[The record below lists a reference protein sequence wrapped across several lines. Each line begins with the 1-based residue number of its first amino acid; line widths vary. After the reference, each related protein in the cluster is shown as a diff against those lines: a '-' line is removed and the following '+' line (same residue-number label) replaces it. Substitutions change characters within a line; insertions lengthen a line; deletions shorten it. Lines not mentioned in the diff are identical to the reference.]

1 MALCLEFLRT
11 FHQLINF
18 AFFSR
23 RQLRLDNLLDLS
35 FFDHGIIL
43 RECAGAGDINQ
54 RDHHIKCHQQGH
66 CLETAGGK
74 EGRRVQQDKDAG
86 PEESIEDEH
95 DLKHRGEVEEIPGR
109 QPKHHSRHD
118 SLDPSFDNHLDKTS
132 LRFHGGYPYSAPAT
146 ACIPFGASAWAFSF
160 PVRSVRTIAKLTMM

>member
-1 MALCLEFLRT
+1 MTAASFGVFSRLLRACRPKSSYLRLYYLAWKYSFFSYFFFQAEDGIRDPLVTGVQTCALP
-11 FHQLINF
+11 I
-18 AFFSR
+18 FFSR

-43 RECAGAGDINQ
+43 RECAGAGDIDQ

-66 CLETAGGK
+66 CLETAGGR

-109 QPKHHSRHD
+109 QP
-118 SLDPSFDNHLDKTS
+118 
-132 LRFHGGYPYSAPAT
+132 
-146 ACIPFGASAWAFSF
+146 
-160 PVRSVRTIAKLTMM
+160 